1 MAYIHLDNEPS
12 HQHELVQPST
22 TVGRAESNDIVLDAD
37 MRVSRHHARFDLEEG
52 QWVLTDSNSAN
63 GTLVNGGRVTSHSL
77 RHGDRIR
84 FGDATFVFVPV
95 ADPLATITE
104 VKDESR
110 EPAGAGGSSLSE
122 REREILTLVGA
133 GRTDKQIAEDL
144 FISVATVRS
153 HLDRIRDKTGARRRP
168 ELTRLAM
175 ELDRS

>member
-1 MAYIHLDNEPS
+1 MP
-12 HQHELVQPST
+12 V
-22 TVGRAESNDIVLDAD
+22 
-37 MRVSRHHARFDLEEG
+37 FDLQEG

-63 GTLVNGGRVTSHSL
+63 GTLVNGVRVTSHSL

-104 VKDESR
+104 VEEEESV
-110 EPAGAGGSSLSE
+110 GAGGSILSV
-122 REREILTLVGA
+122 REREILALVGA
-133 GRTDKQIAEDL
+133 GRTDKEIAEDL

-175 ELDRS
+175 ELDGS

>member
-1 MAYIHLDNEPS
+1 M
-12 HQHELVQPST
+12 
-22 TVGRAESNDIVLDAD
+22 
-37 MRVSRHHARFDLEEG
+37 
-52 QWVLTDSNSAN
+52 LTDSNSAN
-63 GTLVNGGRVTSHSL
+63 GTLVNGVRVTSHSL

-104 VKDESR
+104 VEEEESV
-110 EPAGAGGSSLSE
+110 GAGGSILLV
-122 REREILTLVGA
+122 REREILALVGA
-133 GRTDKQIAEDL
+133 GRTDKEIAEDL

-175 ELDRS
+175 ELDGAEPTARVLVPGCGSFGPGRHPGWSSLPLVVRGAPHSHC